1 MTPGKPLANDP
12 LIAVRDLS
20 IAFAGTR
27 VVDGISFTVKAG
39 EVTALVGESG
49 SGKTV
54 TGLSIAG
61 LAPPE
66 ARITGRVTL
75 AGADILGRT
84 PRQRRLAGHPAVS
97 MVFQDPQAALNPVLT
112 IGDQIVE
119 AVRAD
124 GRTGARAAAARALE
138 LLDLVRIPEPGR
150 RFSEYPHRL
159 SGGMRQRVVIALA
172 LAASPV
178 ALVADEPTTALDVT
192 IQAQILQLL
201 IRLKDE
207 LGMALLLITHDLGVV
222 AEAADRVLLMRD
234 GRLLEDRGVRDF
246 FDGPRHPYG
255 RALLAARPGRRMR
268 GEPRPRLADTSV
280 SDRAVPFV
288 ISGKGGGGC

>member
-1 MTPGKPLANDP
+1 MTVIEPLAAEP

-27 VVDGISFTVKAG
+27 AVDGISFTVKAG

-112 IGDQIVE
+112 IGEQIVE

-150 RFSEYPHRL
+150 RFSEHPHRL

-172 LAASPV
+172 LAAWPV

-222 AEAADRVLLMRD
+222 AETADRVLLMRD

-255 RALLAARPGRRMR
+255 RALLAARPGRRTR
-268 GEPRPRLADTSV
+268 GEPRPRLADTS
-280 SDRAVPFV
+280 APYL
-288 ISGKGGGGC
+288 IGGEGGGPC

>member
-1 MTPGKPLANDP
+1 MTVIEPLAGEP

-20 IAFAGTR
+20 IAFAGTAA
-27 VVDGISFTVKAG
+27 VDGLSFTVTAG

-54 TGLSIAG
+54 TGLTIAG

-84 PRQRRLAGHPAVS
+84 PRERRLAGHPAVS

-138 LLDLVRIPEPGR
+138 LLDLVRIPEPGH
-150 RFSEYPHRL
+150 RFSDYPHRL

-255 RALLAARPGRRMR
+255 RALLAARPGRRTR
-268 GEPRPRLADTSV
+268 GEPRPRLADTST
-280 SDRAVPFV
+280 PYL
-288 ISGKGGGGC
+288 IGGEGGGAC

>member
-1 MTPGKPLANDP
+1 MTSGKLLAGEP

-20 IAFAGTR
+20 IAFAGTTA
-27 VVDGISFTVKAG
+27 VDGLSFTMKAG

-54 TGLSIAG
+54 TGLTIAG

-75 AGADILGRT
+75 AGADILGST
-84 PRQRRLAGHPAVS
+84 PRQRRLAGHPALS

-222 AEAADRVLLMRD
+222 AETADRVLLMRD

-255 RALLAARPGRRMR
+255 RALLAARPGRRTR
-268 GEPRPRLADTSV
+268 GEPRPRLADTS
-280 SDRAVPFV
+280 APHL
-288 ISGKGGGGC
+288 ISGEGGGAC

>member
-1 MTPGKPLANDP
+1 MTVIEPLAGEP

-20 IAFAGTR
+20 IAFAGTAA
-27 VVDGISFTVKAG
+27 VDGLSFTVTAG

-54 TGLSIAG
+54 TGLTIAG

-84 PRQRRLAGHPAVS
+84 PRERRLAGHPAVS
-97 MVFQDPQAALNPVLT
+97 MVFQDPQAALNPVLA

-255 RALLAARPGRRMR
+255 RALLAARPGRRTR
-268 GEPRPRLADTSV
+268 GEPRPRLADTS
-280 SDRAVPFV
+280 APCL
-288 ISGKGGGGC
+288 IGGEGGGAC

>member
-1 MTPGKPLANDP
+1 MTVIEPLAAEP

-27 VVDGISFTVKAG
+27 AVDGLSFTVKAG

-112 IGDQIVE
+112 IGEQIVE

-255 RALLAARPGRRMR
+255 RALLAARPGRRTR
-268 GEPRPRLADTSV
+268 GGPRPRLADTSV
-280 SDRAVPFV
+280 PFV
-288 ISGKGGGGC
+288 ISGEGGGAC